1 MKLRASSCHAG
12 LASPSVNGTPLASAT
27 RAFNAPGPAS
37 RSLESHADARAASAQ
52 NSVILSIGFIG
63 HLLMDDCSLGL
74 VDLGVLVLG
83 AACRQ
88 QVAPGVA
95 QRATGTVGVER
106 RELIVHCTPVR

>member
-1 MKLRASSCHAG
+1 RPSPTRRSSDLAELPDSGDCVMKLRASSCHAG

-63 HLLMDDCSLGL
+63 HLLMVDCPH
-74 VDLGVLVLG
+74 VH
-83 AACRQ
+83 Q
-88 QVAPGVA
+88 PI
-95 QRATGTVGVER
+95 RAG
-106 RELIVHCTPVR
+106 